1 MTYTPD
7 HMLVHL
13 TYRQQQLRQEA
24 EAYRRGRTVRVV
36 PRRRATS
43 AAGRAAA
50 AVTTRIRR
58 SVYSLTEWPHPV

>member
-24 EAYRRGRTVRVV
+24 EAYRRGRNVRDV
-36 PRRRATS
+36 PRRRARS
-43 AAGRAAA
+43 AASRAAT

-58 SVYSLTEWPHPV
+58 SAYSLTEWPHPV

>member
-1 MTYTPD
+1 MSYTPD

-36 PRRRATS
+36 PRRRARS
-43 AAGRAAA
+43 AAGRAAT

>member
-36 PRRRATS
+36 PRRRARS
-43 AAGRAAA
+43 AAARAAT

-58 SVYSLTEWPHPV
+58 SAYSLTEWPHPV

>member
-36 PRRRATS
+36 PRRRARR
-43 AAGRAAA
+43 AAGRVATIVA
-50 AVTTRIRR
+50 TRIRR
-58 SVYSLTEWPHPV
+58 SVDSLTEWPHPV